1 MKNKAKN
8 VQKTASEFAF
18 EFLPVIIVFT
28 MALSSLQ
35 CVQGQNTTTEVAPL
49 NTVDYVNLTRYT
61 GTWYEIAKI
70 PNRFQRKCARNTTA
84 SYAFRNDGRLRV
96 LNQCVRANG
105 SRIEAE
111 GIAKVVDNAS
121 NARLRVSFVRLL
133 GVSLFWG
140 DYWIIGLDEDYRY
153 AIVGNPSR
161 KYGWI
166 LSREPTMR
174 DGVLQEVYELL
185 REKGYNPEDFVL
197 TIQTES

>member
-1 MKNKAKN
+1 M
-8 VQKTASEFAF
+8 
-18 EFLPVIIVFT
+18 
-28 MALSSLQ
+28 
-35 CVQGQNTTTEVAPL
+35 